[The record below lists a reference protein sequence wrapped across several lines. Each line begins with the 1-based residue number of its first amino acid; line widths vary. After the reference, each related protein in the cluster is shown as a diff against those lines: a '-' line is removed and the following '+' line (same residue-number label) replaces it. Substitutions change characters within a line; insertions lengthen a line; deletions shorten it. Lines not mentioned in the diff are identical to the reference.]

1 MGKEGEENVKVS
13 ILISTG
19 GGDASNYLEAVERA
33 GGQGSAVYLPQPD
46 LRYDG
51 LILAGGGDMHPAC
64 FHSLNRGSRDMDLP
78 RDRRELALL
87 DAFTAARRPVL
98 GICRGHQVV
107 NVWAGGNLVQN
118 LDKTLAPFHQQPQGD
133 CLHPVRTRKGSCM
146 DAWYGAVGTVN
157 SNHHQGLGKL
167 GRGLVATAWSEGE
180 VVEAMEH
187 RTLPL
192 WTVQFHP
199 ERMGE
204 AGAVIFFQFVQ
215 LCRRLR
221 GDGEV

>member
-1 MGKEGEENVKVS
+1 MTIS

-19 GGDASNYLEAVERA
+19 GGDASRYLAAVEQA

-46 LRYDG
+46 VRYDG

-64 FHSLNRGSRDMDLP
+64 WRAFHRGSRNVDVA
-78 RDRRELALL
+78 RDRAELALL
-87 DAFTAARRPVL
+87 DAFAAAHRPIL
-98 GICRGHQVV
+98 GICRGHQVA
-107 NVWAGGNLVQN
+107 NVWAGGTLIQDLN
-118 LDKTLAPFHQQPQGD
+118 KTLAPFHQQPQGD
-133 CLHPVRTRKGSCM
+133 CFHPVCTKRGSRM
-146 DAWYGAVGTVN
+146 GEWYGDVCTVN
-157 SNHHQGLGKL
+157 SNHHQGVGKV
-167 GRGLVATAWSEGE
+167 GRGLSVTAWSEGG

-187 RTLPL
+187 RSLPL

-199 ERMGE
+199 ERMEG
-204 AGAVIFFQFVQ
+204 GAVVFSQFIQ

>member
-1 MGKEGEENVKVS
+1 
-13 ILISTG
+13 
-19 GGDASNYLEAVERA
+19 
-33 GGQGSAVYLPQPD
+33 
-46 LRYDG
+46 
-51 LILAGGGDMHPAC
+51 
-64 FHSLNRGSRDMDLP
+64 
-78 RDRRELALL
+78 
-87 DAFTAARRPVL
+87 
-98 GICRGHQVV
+98 
-107 NVWAGGNLVQN
+107 
-118 LDKTLAPFHQQPQGD
+118 
-133 CLHPVRTRKGSCM
+133 M

-192 WTVQFHP
+192 WAVQFHP
-199 ERMGE
+199 ERMGQE
-204 AGAVIFFQFVQ
+204 GAVIFSQFVQ

>member
-1 MGKEGEENVKVS
+1 MKVS

-19 GGDASNYLEAVERA
+19 GGDASRYLDAVEQA
-33 GGQGSAVYLPQPD
+33 GGHGFAAYLPQPD
-46 LRYDG
+46 VRYDG

-64 FHSLNRGSRDMDLP
+64 FRAVNRGSRNIDRR
-78 RDRRELALL
+78 RDRAELALL
-87 DAFTAARRPVL
+87 DAFAAAHRPVL

-107 NVWAGGNLVQN
+107 NVWARGTLIQD
-118 LDKTLAPFHQQPQGD
+118 LKPTLAPFHQQPQGD
-133 CLHPVRTRKGSCM
+133 CWHPVRTKSSSHM
-146 DAWYGAVGTVN
+146 EQWYGSVCTVN
-157 SNHHQGLGKL
+157 SNHHQGLDKVGQ
-167 GRGLVATAWSEGE
+167 GLVPTAWSEGG

-204 AGAVIFFQFVQ
+204 AGEIIFSKFIQ

>member
-1 MGKEGEENVKVS
+1 MTVS

-19 GGDASNYLEAVERA
+19 GGDASRYLAAVEQA

-46 LRYDG
+46 VRYDG
-51 LILAGGGDMHPAC
+51 LILAGGGDMHPR
-64 FHSLNRGSRDMDLP
+64 FWHGFQRGSRNVDQA
-78 RDRRELALL
+78 RDRSELALL
-87 DAFTAARRPVL
+87 DAFAAAHRPIL
-98 GICRGHQVV
+98 GICRGHQVA
-107 NVWAGGNLVQN
+107 NVWAGGTLIQDLNT
-118 LDKTLAPFHQQPQGD
+118 TLAPFHQQPQGD
-133 CLHPVRTRKGSCM
+133 CYHPVCTKRGSRM
-146 DAWYGAVGTVN
+146 GEWYGAVCSVN
-157 SNHHQGLGKL
+157 SNHHQGVGKV
-167 GRGLVATAWSEGE
+167 GRGLMVTAWSEGG

-199 ERMGE
+199 ERMVGGE
-204 AGAVIFFQFVQ
+204 VIFSQFIQ

>member
-1 MGKEGEENVKVS
+1 MKVS

-19 GGDASNYLEAVERA
+19 GGDATRYLDAVERA
-33 GGQGSAVYLPQPD
+33 GGEGDAVYLPHPD
-46 LRYDG
+46 VRYDG
-51 LILAGGGDMHPAC
+51 LILAGGGDMHPR
-64 FHSLNRGSRDMDLP
+64 FWRSFPRGSRSVDQA
-78 RDRRELALL
+78 RDRAELALL
-87 DAFTAARRPVL
+87 DAFAAAHRPIL

-107 NVWAGGNLVQN
+107 NVWAGGTLIQD
-118 LDKTLAPFHQQPQGD
+118 LKATLAPFHQQPQGD
-133 CLHPVRTRKGSCM
+133 CWHPVRTKSCSQM
-146 DAWYGAVGTVN
+146 GAWYGEVCTVN
-157 SNHHQGLGKL
+157 SNHHQGVGKV
-167 GRGLVATAWSEGE
+167 GHGLVATAWSEGG

-199 ERMGE
+199 ERMGDSGE
-204 AGAVIFFQFVQ
+204 IIFSQFIQ

>member
-1 MGKEGEENVKVS
+1 MIE
-13 ILISTG
+13 
-19 GGDASNYLEAVERA
+19 
-33 GGQGSAVYLPQPD
+33 
-46 LRYDG
+46 RYDVAPLDG
-51 LILAGGGDMHPAC
+51 ITRAVFRRVHHRMFGGADRYFIPFFSPTDQHVVT
-64 FHSLNRGSRDMDLP
+64 P

-133 CLHPVRTRKGSCM
+133 CLHPVRTRKGSRM
-146 DAWYGAVGTVN
+146 DAWYGAMGTVN

-204 AGAVIFFQFVQ
+204 AGAVNFVQFVQ

>member
-1 MGKEGEENVKVS
+1 MKVS

-19 GGDASNYLEAVERA
+19 GGDASRYLEAVERA
-33 GGQGSAVYLPQPD
+33 GGQGSAVHLPQPD
-46 LRYDG
+46 VRFDG

-64 FHSLNRGSRDMDLP
+64 FHSFNRGSRDIDLA
-78 RDRRELALL
+78 RDRAELALL

-98 GICRGHQVV
+98 GICRGHQVA
-107 NVWAGGNLVQN
+107 NVWAGGTLVQD
-118 LDKTLAPFHQQPQGD
+118 LSKALAPFHQQPQGD
-133 CLHPVRTRKGSCM
+133 CFHPVCTKRGSRM
-146 DAWYGAVGTVN
+146 REWYGAVCSVN
-157 SNHHQGLGKL
+157 SNHHQAVDKV
-167 GRGLVATAWSEGE
+167 GRGLIPTAWSEGG

-199 ERMGE
+199 ERME
-204 AGAVIFFQFVQ
+204 AGGQVVFSQFIQ